1 MWRCGITKAARTR
14 SEGAVHAVVTTTA
27 GSAEEADRIA
37 GALLERRLAACVQT
51 MPIESRYVWK
61 GEVAHEREV
70 LLLVKTRQDRFVD
83 VQAAIAEL
91 HSYELPEILL
101 LPVTAGWP
109 PYLAWLDEAV
119 S

>member
-1 MWRCGITKAARTR
+1 MHG
-14 SEGAVHAVVTTTA
+14 VVTTTT
-27 GSAEEADRIA
+27 GSTEEAERIA

-51 MPIESRYVWK
+51 MPVESRYVWK
-61 GEVAHEREV
+61 GEVTVDREV
-70 LLLVKTRQDRFVD
+70 LLLVKTRQDRFEE

-91 HSYELPEILL
+91 HSYEVPEILL

-119 S
+119 EP